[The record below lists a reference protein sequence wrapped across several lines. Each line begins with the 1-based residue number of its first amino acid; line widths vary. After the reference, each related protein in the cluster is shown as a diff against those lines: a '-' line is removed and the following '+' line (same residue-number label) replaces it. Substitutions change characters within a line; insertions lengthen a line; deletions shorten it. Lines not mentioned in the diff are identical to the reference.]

1 MNPSHGAV
9 HLALYIIG
17 IGLAEALIFTVVHGV
32 VLLRQRAVL
41 RFGRALR
48 DAGDVM
54 SVGDAKSLS
63 SASDEA
69 SAWEDVDIGK
79 EKGAAV

>member
-41 RFGRALR
+41 RFGRA